1 MLLYRIGLV
10 IVVSCLH
17 FFAFC
22 YLAQTG
28 TSRHIEKPMDISVQ
42 LLSLPHN
49 QPSSSQT
56 KKMVVAQPKPT
67 SVPAASLPATSTT
80 TSTNQESKHV
90 DSHTESEYPSSGI
103 ATKTV
108 QSSTVSAVESSN
120 YQEPRS
126 AAYLNNPKPEY
137 PTISRRLQET
147 GKVLLRVH
155 VDTSGMAT
163 QVEIRN
169 SSGFPRLDNAAVKA
183 VWQWRF
189 VPAKRGETTVAAWV
203 LIPLNFEL
211 NS

>member
-1 MLLYRIGLV
+1 
-10 IVVSCLH
+10 
-17 FFAFC
+17 
-22 YLAQTG
+22 
-28 TSRHIEKPMDISVQ
+28 MDISVQ
-42 LLSLPHN
+42 LLSLHHN
-49 QPSSSQT
+49 QPTSSQT
-56 KKMVVAQPKPT
+56 KKMVVAHPKPT
-67 SVPAASLPATSTT
+67 SVPAASLPTTPTT

-90 DSHTESEYPSSGI
+90 DSQTESEYPSSGI
-103 ATKTV
+103 VTKTV
-108 QSSTVSAVESSN
+108 QSSTVSAVESST

-137 PTISRRLQET
+137 PAISRRLQET

>member
-1 MLLYRIGLV
+1 MLLHRIGLV

-22 YLAQTG
+22 HLAQTG

-42 LLSLPHN
+42 LLSLPPN
-49 QPSSSQT
+49 QPTPSQT
-56 KKMVVAQPKPT
+56 KKIVVAQPKPA
-67 SVPAASLPATSTT
+67 SVPATSLPTTSTT
-80 TSTNQESKHV
+80 TSTNQESRNV
-90 DSHTESEYPSSGI
+90 DSQTASENPSSAI
-103 ATKTV
+103 ATKTA
-108 QSSTVSAVESSN
+108 QSSIPSTVESN
-120 YQEPRS
+120 TYQEPRS

-137 PTISRRLQET
+137 PAISRRLQET

-169 SSGFPRLDNAAVKA
+169 SSGFPRLDNAAIKA